1 MAAASGADPDRND
14 FGGLGTF
21 HVKHPDLSRAAGTLL
36 IASDTGRV
44 LLLRRADGQGWSHPG
59 GMADPGEGPE
69 ETAIRELAEET
80 GLLAIFATPVTRLRL
95 GRLADGDVVAGEDGD
110 VLGGPIVLVYDLF
123 VVTVP
128 EEFAP
133 TLDGEHTAWTWAEP
147 TDTGP
152 HLHPGADCALRW
164 LLKEYG

>member
-1 MAAASGADPDRND
+1 MTIP
-14 FGGLGTF
+14 
-21 HVKHPDLSRAAGTLL
+21 RAAGTLL
-36 IASDTGRV
+36 IAEASGRV

-59 GMADPGEGPE
+59 GMCEPGEGPE
-69 ETAIRELAEET
+69 ETAIRELDEET
-80 GLLAIFATPVTRLRL
+80 GLLSIFTTQVAQLRL
-95 GRLADGDVVAGEDGD
+95 GQLADGDVVTGDDGD
-110 VLGGPIVLVYDLF
+110 VPGGPIVLAYDLF

-128 EEFAP
+128 EEFVP
-133 TLDGEHTAWTWAEP
+133 RLDGEHTAWTWAEP